1 METLMIILISILIFL
16 VCYLVLLITC
26 GDWFIHLCQTKYF
39 YEKRKWI
46 SYFQFKKMFSNINW
60 EYDLEFPDSLFN
72 EDFDS
77 ETECHAN
84 VIAFD
89 NIGYFIRTPIEYF
102 FVKRLIK
109 IYIRNIS

>member
-1 METLMIILISILIFL
+1 MIILTSILMFW

-26 GDWFIHLCQTKYF
+26 GDWFIHLSQTKYF

-60 EYDLEFPDSLFN
+60 KYDIDFPNSLFTKN
-72 EDFDS
+72 FYLK
-77 ETECHAN
+77 TECHASI
-84 VIAFD
+84 IAFD

-102 FVKRLIK
+102 FVNRLIK
-109 IYIRNIS
+109 KYIKKHFK